1 MNNLSSDCKSCSFKL
16 LKCILVLKEDIR
28 DVCLG
33 PFLCLCAAA
42 RDSYN
47 SGNGKVTFSD
57 LWGDWEGAK
66 KKKKHQTNKW
76 TIQTTF
82 IYLRQSLLRKQITF
96 CRLSGEMAFPFPSP
110 ALQGQQLGWVWG
122 EAEANE
128 KKGTHRPLLV
138 PSHCPS
144 FTKQAEG
151 TLFFLPFVTRW
162 RWSGA
167 TDPWRILS
175 IPLSLT

>member
-1 MNNLSSDCKSCSFKL
+1 MFALAHSSVFVQQQETPTIQGMVRWRSV
-16 LKCILVLKEDIR
+16 IYGVTEKE
-28 DVCLG
+28 
-33 PFLCLCAAA
+33 P
-42 RDSYN
+42 
-47 SGNGKVTFSD
+47 
-57 LWGDWEGAK
+57 K
-66 KKKKHQTNKW
+66 KKKKAPNKQMNN
-76 TIQTTF
+76 TDNFHLFKTEPP
-82 IYLRQSLLRKQITF
+82 SEANNLLSPLWRNGI
-96 CRLSGEMAFPFPSP
+96 SFPFSCF
-110 ALQGQQLGWVWG
+110 ARTAAGLGVGRSWS
-122 EAEANE
+122 NE

-144 FTKQAEG
+144 CTKQAEG

>member
-1 MNNLSSDCKSCSFKL
+1 MFALAHSSVFVQQQETPTIQGMVRWRSV
-16 LKCILVLKEDIR
+16 IYGVTEKE
-28 DVCLG
+28 
-33 PFLCLCAAA
+33 P
-42 RDSYN
+42 
-47 SGNGKVTFSD
+47 K
-57 LWGDWEGAK
+57 K

-144 FTKQAEG
+144 CTKQAEG